1 MNIQLSFY
9 FNLVKRRIHK
19 HNEIINGMS
28 FKKRTSNLLNLI
40 NFQQALKLMVSRMNI
55 YRYRLRFLIE
65 LGMKLFIWPRNHIS
79 HTKVYFNEFVANV
92 LRDDMGSKKIQPPN
106 GRFFKKNISNWDF
119 NLEISHLRKKV
130 FILTSKM

>member
-1 MNIQLSFY
+1 MD
-9 FNLVKRRIHK
+9 H
-19 HNEIINGMS
+19 
-28 FKKRTSNLLNLI
+28 NLI
-40 NFQQALKLMVSRMNI
+40 NNRRMFNGATDDLAEKQYI
-55 YRYRLRFLIE
+55 
-65 LGMKLFIWPRNHIS
+65 PH
-79 HTKVYFNEFVANV
+79 KVYLNEFVANV